1 MYVYKYILYDYTIT
15 EPARLKT
22 ASPASS
28 GQFRSELLP
37 MTMSEQNRKE

>member
-1 MYVYKYILYDYTIT
+1 MYIYINIYYTIT

-28 GQFRSELLP
+28 GQLRSELLP